1 MGILPWAR
9 TLKWRDELAAHT
21 ILPRSMGVNWA
32 VNEPRSGCG
41 MQYCAFEFL
50 ADDDFDVTKQE
61 PSISCNR

>member
-1 MGILPWAR
+1 MGI
-9 TLKWRDELAAHT
+9 WRRAQVLMWWNELAAHA
-21 ILPRSMGVNWA
+21 ILPRSTCANWA